1 MGPIS
6 VVATVLLFLTVADC
20 RPTDSTDRSATSDI
34 VPSKYTLLSA
44 PPRHWNGKSRCVF
57 SLANCG
63 LAKTPVD
70 LVPPMSF
77 SKGLPF
83 ALKKG
88 LRLHNRKNLEDYIRY
103 LAPL

>member
-1 MGPIS
+1 
-6 VVATVLLFLTVADC
+6 
-20 RPTDSTDRSATSDI
+20 
-34 VPSKYTLLSA
+34 A

-57 SLANCG
+57 SLANCA

-70 LVPPMSF
+70 IAPPMSF

-83 ALKKG
+83 ALKKR

-103 LAPL
+103 LALQ